1 MRIVKLKKG
10 MAARIIPC
18 NGKLYRLSTDRETEV
33 EDGVAAMVAEILE
46 VNKSAQKEAPKQ
58 EKKKEPEISE
68 PIEISANEIKIPKK
82 EK

>member
-10 MAARIIPC
+10 ITARIIPC
-18 NGKLYRLSTDRETEV
+18 NGKLYRLSAEKETEV
-33 EDGVAAMVAEILE
+33 EDSVAAMVAEILE
-46 VNKSAQKEAPKQ
+46 INKSAQKESSKK

-68 PIEISANEIKIPKK
+68 PIEISDNENINSMK

>member
-10 MAARIIPC
+10 IAARIIPC
-18 NGKLYRLSTDRETEV
+18 NGKLYRLSAEKETEV
-33 EDGVAAMVAEILE
+33 EDSVAAMVADILE
-46 VNKSAQKEAPKQ
+46 TNKSAQKESIKK

>member
-1 MRIVKLKKG
+1 MRIIKLKKG
-10 MAARIIPC
+10 MTARIIPC
-18 NGKLYRLSTDRETEV
+18 NGKLYRLSAEKETEV
-33 EDGVAAMVAEILE
+33 EDGVAAMVADILE
-46 VNKSAQKEAPKQ
+46 TNKSAQKESSKK

>member
-10 MAARIIPC
+10 MTARIIPC
-18 NGKLYRLSTDRETEV
+18 NGKLYRLSAEKETEV
-33 EDGVAAMVAEILE
+33 EDSVAAMVADILE
-46 VNKSAQKEAPKQ
+46 TNKSAQKESIKK

-68 PIEISANEIKIPKK
+68 PIEISANEINIPMK

>member
-1 MRIVKLKKG
+1 MRIIKLKKG
-10 MAARIIPC
+10 MTARIIPC
-18 NGKLYRLSTDRETEV
+18 NGKLYRLSAEKETEV
-33 EDGVAAMVAEILE
+33 EDGIAAMVAEILE

>member
-1 MRIVKLKKG
+1 MRIIKLKKG

-18 NGKLYRLSTDRETEV
+18 NGKLYRLSADRETEV
-33 EDGVAAMVAEILE
+33 EDGVAAMIADILE
-46 VNKSAQKEAPKQ
+46 INKSAQKEAPKQ

>member
-1 MRIVKLKKG
+1 MRIIKLKKG
-10 MAARIIPC
+10 MTARIIPC
-18 NGKLYRLSTDRETEV
+18 NGKLYRLSAEKETEV
-33 EDGVAAMVAEILE
+33 EDGVAAMVADILE
-46 VNKSAQKEAPKQ
+46 VNEPVQKEVPKQ

>member
-10 MAARIIPC
+10 ITARIIPC
-18 NGKLYRLSTDRETEV
+18 NGKLYRLSAEKETEV
-33 EDGVAAMVAEILE
+33 EDSVAAMVADILE
-46 VNKSAQKEAPKQ
+46 INKSAQKESIKK

>member
-10 MAARIIPC
+10 MTARIIPC
-18 NGKLYRLSTDRETEV
+18 NGKLYRLSAEKETEV
-33 EDGVAAMVAEILE
+33 EYSVAAMVADILE

-68 PIEISANEIKIPKK
+68 PIEISANEIKIPMK

>member
-10 MAARIIPC
+10 MTARIIPC
-18 NGKLYRLSTDRETEV
+18 NGKLYRLSAEKETEV

-68 PIEISANEIKIPKK
+68 PIEISDNENINSMK

>member
-10 MAARIIPC
+10 ITARIIPC
-18 NGKLYRLSTDRETEV
+18 NGKLYRLSPNRETEV

-46 VNKSAQKEAPKQ
+46 VNEPVQKEAPKQ
-58 EKKKEPEISE
+58 EKKKELEISVTN
-68 PIEISANEIKIPKK
+68 EISDNEIKIPKK